1 MMFGNV
7 FRWKDLGLPEG
18 RLKSSSIRV
27 KWILSVVAALAVLVD
42 VKSLF
47 LHALVNTESDGVLDR
62 PEEYDTAG
70 GCPSVYTKNA
80 EGLCTKESEAVTIES
95 TLTGGEQTGQQ
106 STENTSDPVNG
117 TGTDRVVDMK
127 LLVDELNGKRQ
138 GDTAADADDDRTHH

>member
-47 LHALVNTESDGVLDR
+47 LHALVNTKSDGVLDR
-62 PEEYDTAG
+62 PEEYYTAG
-70 GCPSVYTKNA
+70 GCPSVYTQNA
-80 EGLCTKESEAVTIES
+80 NGLCTTDSDAPTIEGS
-95 TLTGGEQTGQQ
+95 PTGGEQTGQQ
-106 STENTSDPVNG
+106 STENTVHPV
-117 TGTDRVVDMK
+117 
-127 LLVDELNGKRQ
+127 
-138 GDTAADADDDRTHH
+138 H

>member
-127 LLVDELNGKRQ
+127 FLVDELNGKRQ

>member
-1 MMFGNV
+1 MIFGNV

-47 LHALVNTESDGVLDR
+47 LHALVNTESNGMLDR
-62 PEEYDTAG
+62 PEEYNTAG

-106 STENTSDPVNG
+106 STENTIDPVNG

-127 LLVDELNGKRQ
+127 FLVDELNGKRQ
-138 GDTAADADDDRTHH
+138 GDTAADADDDRTNH